1 MENPEFKTIKSYQI
15 DYGKSN
21 FIEVALKEASES
33 GEANRFISI
42 SKGYTSQTGMKHYK
56 RSLGFEVNVEV
67 IDFLTKI
74 MPELKKEIEKLP
86 AAPKKVVSD
95 ESVKEE

>member
-21 FIEVALKEASES
+21 FIEVALKEATEG

-56 RSLGFEVNVEV
+56 RSLGFEVNMEV
-67 IDFLTKI
+67 LNFLEKI
-74 MPELKKEIEKLP
+74 VPELKKEAEKLP
-86 AAPKKVVSD
+86 AKAK
-95 ESVKEE
+95 KEE